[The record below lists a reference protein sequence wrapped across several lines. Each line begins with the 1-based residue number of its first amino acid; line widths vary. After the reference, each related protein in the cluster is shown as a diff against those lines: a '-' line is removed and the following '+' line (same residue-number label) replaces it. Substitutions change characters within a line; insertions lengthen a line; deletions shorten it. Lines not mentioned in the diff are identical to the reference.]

1 MRNPNKNA
9 NGKRGQS
16 DGGALQRHGWVIRAV
31 SAGRLWAVWS
41 VTLVVAA
48 ALLRLLFLQG
58 LGTNVPYITF
68 YPAVAIAALYRGLR
82 AGFLTLALSAAVAIY
97 FWVEPMHTL
106 TSRNPFDWLLL
117 GTFLTTTALISIVAE
132 AMHRARAR
140 AHAAIQREAAA
151 LAQREADK
159 RLRMALEQSH
169 TGGWNLDL
177 ADHTMQRTLRHDQ
190 IFGYETLLPEWTYER
205 FLEHVLPKDRAEVD
219 RQFHTATATQSDWSV
234 ECRIR
239 RKDGAVRWIWA
250 TGGHQRDATGQA
262 QHMAGIVQD
271 ITERKQTEMAVRK
284 SNRALKVI
292 SECNQVLVRATTE
305 ADLLQQICD
314 LLVGQGGYRMAW
326 VGFAEQD
333 AVKSVRPAAQAGFE
347 EGYLNTVHITWADAE
362 RGRGPTGTAIRTGQP
377 VMARNIPTD
386 PAYGPWRAAAIQ
398 RGYASSATLPLMAGE
413 RAFGAVMIYS
423 GQPDA
428 FDAEEIALLTEL
440 AGDLAYGITALRTH
454 AARERADAERQKFV
468 MLADS
473 SSEFIGMCDLD
484 MKPLYVNPAG
494 MRMVGLLDLAAA
506 CQVKVQDYFFPEDQ
520 PFITEEF
527 FPRVLREGQGDV
539 EIRLRHFQ
547 TGEPIWMFYYLF
559 SVRNASGEI
568 VGWATVS
575 RDITERRRAEEA
587 LRHTQTLLQSVTEG
601 TSDAI
606 YVKDLQGRYLM
617 FNPAAARI
625 VGQPIEEVL
634 GRDDTALF
642 APDEARRVMEG
653 DRRVMA
659 SGGVQTYEELVT
671 SGGVARTYLSAK
683 GPMRDAQGKVIGL
696 FGIARDITEH
706 KQAEEALRQSR
717 QELRDLSA
725 HVETLREEERTR
737 ISREIHDE
745 LGQMLTGIKMDLR
758 WIEHRLDDFGE
769 DRRVNPILDKLVVTS
784 ELADA
789 TVKTVQRIAA
799 ELRPGILDK
808 LGLPMALQYEASQFI
823 ERTGTACDLILPNDD
838 PPLRPEAATAFFRI
852 FQEALTNVT
861 RHARATAVEVEL
873 RAEADYCRLEVR
885 DNGQGFTQVNL
896 AHPKSLGL
904 VGMRERA
911 RLLGGEVAFT
921 PRPGG
926 GTVVAVQ
933 IPNVRNTQ
941 QSV

>member
-151 LAQREADK
+151 LAQRETDE

-205 FLEHVLPKDRAEVD
+205 FLEHVLPEDHAEVD

-271 ITERKQTEMAVRK
+271 ITERKQAEMAVRK

-398 RGYASSATLPLMAGE
+398 HGYASSATLPLMAGE

-454 AARERADAERQKFV
+454 AERERADAERQKFV

-559 SVRNASGEI
+559 SVRDASGEI

-683 GPMRDAQGKVIGL
+683 GPMRE
-696 FGIARDITEH
+696 ARSSACSASPATSPST
-706 KQAEEALRQSR
+706 SR
-717 QELRDLSA
+717 
-725 HVETLREEERTR
+725 
-737 ISREIHDE
+737 
-745 LGQMLTGIKMDLR
+745 
-758 WIEHRLDDFGE
+758 
-769 DRRVNPILDKLVVTS
+769 RRKLC
-784 ELADA
+784 A
-789 TVKTVQRIAA
+789 
-799 ELRPGILDK
+799 
-808 LGLPMALQYEASQFI
+808 
-823 ERTGTACDLILPNDD
+823 
-838 PPLRPEAATAFFRI
+838 
-852 FQEALTNVT
+852 
-861 RHARATAVEVEL
+861 
-873 RAEADYCRLEVR
+873 
-885 DNGQGFTQVNL
+885 
-896 AHPKSLGL
+896 SLGKSCATCPL
-904 VGMRERA
+904 TWKRFARKNVPVFRA
-911 RLLGGEVAFT
+911 RFT
-921 PRPGG
+921 MSWAKCSPASRWTCAGSSTDWTTLARTDG
-926 GTVVAVQ
+926 
-933 IPNVRNTQ
+933 
-941 QSV
+941 